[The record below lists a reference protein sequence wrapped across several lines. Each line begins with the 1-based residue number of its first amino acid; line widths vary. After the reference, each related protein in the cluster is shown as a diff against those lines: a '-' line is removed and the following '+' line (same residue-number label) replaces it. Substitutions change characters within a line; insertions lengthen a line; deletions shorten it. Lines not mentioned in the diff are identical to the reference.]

1 MQKITELT
9 HPPIIGETYLVPCL
23 FSQIEK
29 GRSIPVMGDFH
40 EDAEIGF
47 FDEHVHPDF
56 RFFDNRE
63 FGMVINRVI
72 RDGESLHSL
81 VYPFRNHRFI
91 IWEARQCFREAP
103 VIPVEVLNSDLME
116 LLEQIYCDSKL
127 TCGICPHK
135 GGNLNSI
142 APDKHGNKV
151 CPLHNLMWD
160 KDGNLVS
167 RFGG

>member
-1 MQKITELT
+1 MQRITELQY
-9 HPPIIGETYLVPCL
+9 PPIAGEAYLVPCL

-56 RFFDNRE
+56 RFFNNRE
-63 FGMVINRVI
+63 FGMIINRVI

-81 VYPFRNHRFI
+81 VYPLRNYRFI
-91 IWEARQCFREAP
+91 AWEARQCFRE
-103 VIPVEVLNSDLME
+103 IPEIPTEVLDPDLMGA
-116 LLEQIYCDSKL
+116 LEHIYRHSKL
-127 TCGICPHK
+127 NCGICPHK
-135 GGNLNSI
+135 GANLNSI
-142 APDKHGNKV
+142 APDASGNKI
-151 CPLHNLMWD
+151 CPLHNLMWGA
-160 KDGNLVS
+160 DGHLVP